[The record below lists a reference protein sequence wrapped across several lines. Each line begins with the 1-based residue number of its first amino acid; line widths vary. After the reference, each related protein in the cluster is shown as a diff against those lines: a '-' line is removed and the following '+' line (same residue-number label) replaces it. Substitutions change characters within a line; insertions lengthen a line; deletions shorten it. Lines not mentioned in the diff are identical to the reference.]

1 MHTNE
6 SRAERKE
13 LEPELVVVGFF
24 FFFLFSS
31 SFDDFLSLSLFARR
45 FH

>member
-24 FFFLFSS
+24 FLFSS

>member
-24 FFFLFSS
+24 FFLFSS